1 MRAGVRSSGGKWT
14 KGDEKKGGGHGEGV
28 KGCQPHAAM
37 KWADR
42 QLTSFFEMLPGFHLV
57 MDEDAEPGSEGK
69 ADRHMG
75 RAGRGSSC

>member
-1 MRAGVRSSGGKWT
+1 MAGLRAGVSSSGGKWT

-42 QLTSFFEMLPGFHLV
+42 QLTVVFETLNHVVDTNHEEARPGHDCINV
-57 MDEDAEPGSEGK
+57 M
-69 ADRHMG
+69 
-75 RAGRGSSC
+75 